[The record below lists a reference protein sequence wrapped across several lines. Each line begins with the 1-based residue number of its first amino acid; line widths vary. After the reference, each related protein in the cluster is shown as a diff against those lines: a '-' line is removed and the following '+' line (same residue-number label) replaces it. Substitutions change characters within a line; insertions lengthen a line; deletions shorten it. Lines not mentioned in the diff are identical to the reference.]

1 MTPEQLTPTVNDMI
15 SRAAAIAILED
26 EMPGHY
32 LSKKTQIVA
41 KLRALTAYEVEVRE
55 LEWVDFEGR
64 GAKAQAW
71 NAANYMIQK
80 WSDGRY
86 EISASYPGYSN
97 SIAGIDRYYPSIEAA
112 KAAAQSDHAAR
123 IRSAL
128 TATPAADVARLVDW
142 MRAHDDRLGQVQGF
156 GYGTDGLLLTVRDC
170 CLKGNQTVWQKQS
183 SAESQRADH
192 ADMIRQIDIYRMSLA
207 FAALARIISGTQS
220 ANSGTYPADFTR

>member
-1 MTPEQLTPTVNDMI
+1 MTPEQLTPTVNDLI
-15 SRAAAIAILED
+15 SREAAIAILED

-41 KLRALTAYEVEVRE
+41 KLRALTA
-55 LEWVDFEGR
+55 
-64 GAKAQAW
+64 
-71 NAANYMIQK
+71 
-80 WSDGRY
+80 
-86 EISASYPGYSN
+86 
-97 SIAGIDRYYPSIEAA
+97 
-112 KAAAQSDHAAR
+112 
-123 IRSAL
+123 
-128 TATPAADVARLVDW
+128 TPAADVAGLVDW

-207 FAALARIISGTQS
+207 FAALARMKE
-220 ANSGTYPADFTR
+220 AKA